1 MSERLRPRRATAADI
16 QTLAELNAQ
25 LIVDEGSDNPMTV
38 PQLAE
43 RMSEWLAGRYR
54 AVLFDIESE
63 AAAYVL
69 YRDDG
74 ESVYVRHFFVT
85 RAHRRS
91 GVGREAMTLLMN
103 EVFPPEKRVV
113 VDVLAR
119 NARGLAFW
127 HALGFTDYLLTLERR
142 AV

>member
-1 MSERLRPRRATAADI
+1 MAADI
-16 QTLAELNAQ
+16 PTLAALNAQ

-43 RMSEWLAGRYR
+43 RMTEWLDGRYR
-54 AVLFDIESE
+54 AILFEIGAE
-63 AAAYVL
+63 AVAYAL

-74 ESVYVRHFFVT
+74 ESIYVRHFFVT
-85 RAHRRS
+85 RTHRRN
-91 GVGREAMTLLMN
+91 GVGREAMTLLMD

-113 VDVLAR
+113 VDVLVR
-119 NARGLAFW
+119 NGRGVAFW
-127 HALGFTDYLLTLERR
+127 HALGFTDFLLTLERR